1 MKFALIGPSYPLRGG
16 IAQYT
21 AALFKALERRYD
33 VILFSFS
40 RQYPQFLFPGSTQ
53 VDQSRQ
59 PFQVPVEQL
68 LDSLNPTSWKRA
80 AQRLLQCQ
88 PDVLIF
94 QWWQPFLG
102 LAYADIVGRVKKGA
116 KVSVFFLCHN
126 VYSHEWPKFP
136 GAVFGE
142 RFLIQKAFTKA
153 DGFLVHSQT
162 LLSQVREFN
171 RHAPVRRI
179 HHPVYDF
186 YANWDT
192 ARMERNSTPQLL
204 FFGNVRRYKGLG
216 ILLKALA
223 VLKRQMNFRV
233 MIAGEFY
240 INPESYRQMARELGL
255 CDHLV
260 WIDRYISN
268 EEVPGLFRQADLVVL
283 PYLEATQSGVV
294 PLAFYF
300 DVPVIASDVG
310 GLSEVVMEG
319 KTGYLVPAGE
329 PEILAERIFQ
339 YFQENKKQ
347 EFKSHIQDFKRNLSW
362 TQAVDGIVDLLD
374 QVKHLQ
380 SEIL

>member
-126 VYSHEWPKFP
+126 VYS
-136 GAVFGE
+136 
-142 RFLIQKAFTKA
+142 Q
-153 DGFLVHSQT
+153 
-162 LLSQVREFN
+162 
-171 RHAPVRRI
+171 
-179 HHPVYDF
+179 
-186 YANWDT
+186 
-192 ARMERNSTPQLL
+192 
-204 FFGNVRRYKGLG
+204 
-216 ILLKALA
+216 
-223 VLKRQMNFRV
+223 
-233 MIAGEFY
+233 
-240 INPESYRQMARELGL
+240 
-255 CDHLV
+255 
-260 WIDRYISN
+260 
-268 EEVPGLFRQADLVVL
+268 
-283 PYLEATQSGVV
+283 
-294 PLAFYF
+294 
-300 DVPVIASDVG
+300 
-310 GLSEVVMEG
+310 
-319 KTGYLVPAGE
+319 
-329 PEILAERIFQ
+329 
-339 YFQENKKQ
+339 
-347 EFKSHIQDFKRNLSW
+347 
-362 TQAVDGIVDLLD
+362 
-374 QVKHLQ
+374 
-380 SEIL
+380 

>member
-1 MKFALIGPSYPLRGG
+1 MFIP
-16 IAQYT
+16 
-21 AALFKALERRYD
+21 
-33 VILFSFS
+33 
-40 RQYPQFLFPGSTQ
+40 
-53 VDQSRQ
+53 
-59 PFQVPVEQL
+59 
-68 LDSLNPTSWKRA
+68 N
-80 AQRLLQCQ
+80 
-88 PDVLIF
+88 
-94 QWWQPFLG
+94 
-102 LAYADIVGRVKKGA
+102 
-116 KVSVFFLCHN
+116 
-126 VYSHEWPKFP
+126 EWPKFP

-223 VLKRQMNFRV
+223 VLKRQM
-233 MIAGEFY
+233 
-240 INPESYRQMARELGL
+240 ARELGL
-255 CDHLV
+255 CDYLV

-283 PYLEATQSGVV
+283 PYHLEATQSGVV